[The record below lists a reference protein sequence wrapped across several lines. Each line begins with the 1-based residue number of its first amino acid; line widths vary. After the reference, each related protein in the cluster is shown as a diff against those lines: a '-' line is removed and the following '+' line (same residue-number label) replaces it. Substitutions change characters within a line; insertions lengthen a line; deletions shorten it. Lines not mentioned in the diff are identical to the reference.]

1 MGVAIRSSW
10 QLNEPVLGDTFSFVH
25 AFAFAP
31 PLPEFLAGVGA
42 FGCFRWSFAYSA
54 FASSRNW
61 PVWLFRGYATQVLEC
76 GRWVSIHC
84 RDCEVLKCE
93 AAESTGFDTET
104 AIKSTGLGLTHA
116 TAAAVSPWR
125 AFNQLETEGWH
136 HDPRSRSL
144 RFKQPFCMGGRVG
157 IAVSPTCSQGPLPAI
172 NGRML
177 GTDSLEDLAVHPAL
191 NGARI
196 PAQNIY
202 VV

>member
-1 MGVAIRSSW
+1 MNQGMGVAIRSSW

-61 PVWLFRGYATQVLEC
+61 PLWLFRGYATQVLEC

-104 AIKSTGLGLTHA
+104 AIKSTGLGLTSMQERLRLVHGELSINSKPKGGTAIHA
-116 TAAAVSPWR
+116 RVPCDSSSHSAWAA
-125 AFNQLETEGWH
+125 G
-136 HDPRSRSL
+136 
-144 RFKQPFCMGGRVG
+144 
-157 IAVSPTCSQGPLPAI
+157 
-172 NGRML
+172 
-177 GTDSLEDLAVHPAL
+177 
-191 NGARI
+191 
-196 PAQNIY
+196 
-202 VV
+202 

>member
-1 MGVAIRSSW
+1 MNRFSRIRLASSMLSHSPHPCQSSW
-10 QLNEPVLGDTFSFVH
+10 RRWGHLAVFIGASRTPLSL
-25 AFAFAP
+25 P
-31 PLPEFLAGVGA
+31 PGTDQSG
-42 FGCFRWSFAYSA
+42 YSG
-54 FASSRNW
+54 
-61 PVWLFRGYATQVLEC
+61 GYATQILEC

-93 AAESTGFDTET
+93 TAESTGFDTET

-116 TAAAVSPWR
+116 RAPAVSPSR
-125 AFNQLETEGWH
+125 AFNPLETEGWH

-144 RFKQPFCMGGRVG
+144 RFKQPFCMGGGVG

-177 GTDSLEDLAVHPAL
+177 GTDSLEDLAVQPAL